1 MCGARRTAQGARYL
15 RGDELEQA
23 NAVVERLEKDNL
35 MHKNNGDLARRG
47 NQLLSDELK
56 QANAA
61 LRSLRGSAMG
71 QDDGWIIDAVDEA
84 LSALETGDD

>member
-1 MCGARRTAQGARYL
+1 MSTENTVGMSYVQVDNVKWEAPTP
-15 RGDELEQA
+15 
-23 NAVVERLEKDNL
+23 VVKEIERLT
-35 MHKNNGDLARRG
+35 A
-47 NQLLSDELK
+47 ELK